1 MEPLGIYLG
10 LKVVP
15 ILVLWGRSIFYL
27 GTSALRVSKQALTCV
42 CVCVFCVSGFA
53 VCPMDS
59 ILVLTFLLS

>member
-42 CVCVFCVSGFA
+42 CVFCVSGFA
-53 VCPMDS
+53 VCPKDS

>member
-42 CVCVFCVSGFA
+42 CVCFVYPVLPCA
-53 VCPMDS
+53 QR
-59 ILVLTFLLS
+59 ILY